1 IQELIVEKIAALQV
15 KSLPDLLQSSSVI
28 GSAIQQTET
37 TSVKSLCSMATL
49 CILDSLFGFHLNFH
63 CVVLNFSSK
72 LGAEPPF
79 VFSLIEKEKK
89 RLWLNRVKPLR
100 SPKPELNWSIL
111 SFLLKLGKTL
121 VMESFRIINIIADA
135 VLAMKVADEK
145 VTRIKT
151 IELSMTL
158 GRHTPT
164 KLVGLSI
171 EGGDG
176 RFVLPDEKE
185 TFDSSTG
192 NTAFVDSQ
200 VSFHKSSSF

>member
-1 IQELIVEKIAALQV
+1 MK
-15 KSLPDLLQSSSVI
+15 
-28 GSAIQQTET
+28 
-37 TSVKSLCSMATL
+37 
-49 CILDSLFGFHLNFH
+49 DSFG
-63 CVVLNFSSK
+63 
-72 LGAEPPF
+72 
-79 VFSLIEKEKK
+79 
-89 RLWLNRVKPLR
+89 
-100 SPKPELNWSIL
+100 
-111 SFLLKLGKTL
+111 
-121 VMESFRIINIIADA
+121 IINIIADA
-135 VLAMKVADEK
+135 VLAMKVADEE

-151 IELSMTL
+151 AELSMTL

-200 VSFHKSSSF
+200 VSFHKSSSFSKKSSISFYPFE